1 MRKTPELFNEFA
13 AALNKATEDIPPHPL
28 HPASP
33 GTISAHRRALDV
45 EAQSRVWGPLDVARL
60 LTEVS
65 ARCFELGDFHKRNGS
80 PMLAAQCYAQSRRCT
95 RAVAILI
102 KGEGEA

>member
-1 MRKTPELFNEFA
+1 MKRQ
-13 AALNKATEDIPPHPL
+13 D
-28 HPASP
+28 
-33 GTISAHRRALDV
+33 DM
-45 EAQSRVWGPLDVARL
+45 EAQSKAWGPLDVARL

-65 ARCFELGDFHKRNGS
+65 QRCFELGDFHKRNGS

-102 KGEGEA
+102 EGEGEA